1 MLIDPIQWDDFKK
14 ALLWWGEENNLNLN
28 IPDLTDNLFNERT
41 PLTLLSP
48 HRETSCSCAS
58 GVTTSSILHIC
69 QNVKQSITLSKL
81 AKLIAKINSHNQILP
96 NQLRVLLKQV
106 NQNDGGFEV
115 LSKELFWKGYGIWKS
130 RKRLISNFWK
140 NIAPNNWKVYEGK
153 KKYKKD
159 SKQKKN
165 SIEKKEYQCQNP
177 FHFLKRHCNLS
188 QSIPTPCS
196 FFHILK
202 RKIAHKSLDIRS
214 FFSNASHNP
223 LSITQ
228 ISIQQEKIL

>member
-1 MLIDPIQWDDFKK
+1 MI
-14 ALLWWGEENNLNLN
+14 G
-28 IPDLTDNLFNERT
+28 
-41 PLTLLSP
+41 
-48 HRETSCSCAS
+48 
-58 GVTTSSILHIC
+58 
-69 QNVKQSITLSKL
+69 
-81 AKLIAKINSHNQILP
+81 ILP

-140 NIAPNNWKVYEGK
+140 NIAPNNWKIYEGK

-159 SKQKKN
+159 SN

-196 FFHILK
+196 CFHILK

-223 LSITQ
+223 LSSNNTNQ
-228 ISIQQEKIL
+228 YTTREDLVRGAHDRVKRARHQYTEP